1 LLKMS
6 YAVKLLVSVILA
18 TNFITHTIQDE
29 LLDAGIDEAIHFSN
43 FTSSLTKDK
52 LVEFVD
58 AEPESETCDRE
69 SLKLVDLVERAGN
82 LDFNSMKAQK
92 GEKLSGTE
100 EDFLVKQLKRP
111 LNDLIQAQQPGKPY
125 YTVKKVLE
133 AELCDSSTLAFNIK
147 IRETKCS
154 VSQVFSQ
161 YSSGDDDCTMK
172 RSKSVS
178 CILLAKGSKSKIDE
192 LHAVV
197 CDSQL
202 KAPTSKKYSLCEIS
216 KYPYGDKYSLY
227 VPSSVSSWK
236 KALFLYKPVDFDLS
250 SVDETLQN
258 PRGRTGMRGLG
269 GLLHYGENRKVIP
282 VVLRKH
288 EGKIEMLTI
297 MKSSGSWQFP
307 QFFEDEDFKRKPLGK
322 QLEDEIK
329 KYFQSVGF
337 SEEEIKQKLATIYAD
352 VEAVPVK
359 LPTDPLDTD
368 QAWLKTHIAVIFDKQ
383 EKHFG
388 TVAFDPSANELSLGW
403 KKIDKEMLKALKKLP
418 TKSSD
423 VSDLGSQNRY
433 FMVYHTVPVMCVPAG
448 VLLFYHWYVALPI
461 ILIMLIVYG
470 ILRLHDYIQ
479 ERKQKRNFEFS

>member
-1 LLKMS
+1 LLEMN
-6 YAVKLLVSVILA
+6 YAFILLVSVILA

-29 LLDAGIDEAIHFSN
+29 LLNAGVDEASHLSN

-52 LVEFVD
+52 LVEFAD

-69 SLKLVDLVERAGN
+69 TLKLVDLVERAGN

-111 LNDLIQAQQPGKPY
+111 LNELIQAQQPGKPY
-125 YTVKKVLE
+125 YTVKRVLA

-147 IRETKCS
+147 IKETKCS

-178 CILLAKGSKSKIDE
+178 CILLAKGSKRKME
-192 LHAVV
+192 KLLAVV

-202 KAPTSKKYSLCEIS
+202 K
-216 KYPYGDKYSLY
+216 KYSLY

-236 KALFLYKPVDFDLS
+236 KALFLYKPVDFDSS
-250 SVDETLQN
+250 SVDETFQN
-258 PRGRTGMRGLG
+258 PRGRTGMRGVG
-269 GLLHYGENRKVIP
+269 GLPHYGENRKVIP
-282 VVLRKH
+282 LVLRRH

-307 QFFEDEDFKRKPLGK
+307 QFFEDDFKRKPLGI
-322 QLEDEIK
+322 QFEDELK

-337 SEEEIKQKLATIYAD
+337 SEEEIRQKLAAIYAD
-352 VEAVPVK
+352 VETVPVK

-388 TVAFDPSANELSLGW
+388 SVAFDPSANELSLGW
-403 KKIDKEMLKALKKLP
+403 KKTDKEMLKALKKLP

-433 FMVYHTVPVMCVPAG
+433 FVTYRVVPVMCIPAG
-448 VLLFYHWYVALPI
+448 ALFLYHWYVALPI
-461 ILIMLIVYG
+461 ILILLIVYG
-470 ILRLHDYIQ
+470 ILRLHNYIQ
-479 ERKQKRNFEFS
+479 DRKEKRKLGLS

>member
-1 LLKMS
+1 MN
-6 YAVKLLVSVILA
+6 YTVILLVSVIL
-18 TNFITHTIQDE
+18 E
-29 LLDAGIDEAIHFSN
+29 LLNASVDEASHLFD

-52 LVEFVD
+52 LVESVD
-58 AEPESETCDRE
+58 KEPESETCDRE

-92 GEKLSGTE
+92 GEKLSGTK

-125 YTVKKVLE
+125 YTVKRVLA

-192 LHAVV
+192 LHAIV

-250 SVDETLQN
+250 SVNKTFQN
-258 PRGRTGMRGLG
+258 PRGRTGVRGLG
-269 GLLHYGENRKVIP
+269 GLPHYGENQKVIP
-282 VVLRKH
+282 V
-288 EGKIEMLTI
+288 
-297 MKSSGSWQFP
+297 
-307 QFFEDEDFKRKPLGK
+307 FFEDGDFKGKPLGK
-322 QLEDEIK
+322 QFEDELK
-329 KYFQSVGF
+329 TYFQSVGF
-337 SEEEIKQKLATIYAD
+337 SKEEIRQKLAAIYAD
-352 VEAVPVK
+352 VETVPVK

-388 TVAFDPSANELSLGW
+388 SVAFDPSANELSLGW
-403 KKIDKEMLKALKKLP
+403 KKTDKEMLKVLKKLP

-423 VSDLGSQNRY
+423 VTDLGSQNRY
-433 FMVYHTVPVMCVPAG
+433 YIVYRVVPVMCVPAG
-448 VLLFYHWYVALPI
+448 ALFLYSWYIALPI
-461 ILIMLIVYG
+461 IFILLIIYG
-470 ILRLHDYIQ
+470 ILRLHLYIQ
-479 ERKQKRNFEFS
+479 DRKEKRKTALS

>member
-1 LLKMS
+1 MK
-6 YAVKLLVSVILA
+6 
-18 TNFITHTIQDE
+18 E
-29 LLDAGIDEAIHFSN
+29 LLNAGVDEASHLSN

-52 LVEFVD
+52 LVEFAD

-69 SLKLVDLVERAGN
+69 TSKLVDLVERAGN

-111 LNDLIQAQQPGKPY
+111 LNELIQAQQPGKPY
-125 YTVKKVLE
+125 YTVKRVL
-133 AELCDSSTLAFNIK
+133 AC
-147 IRETKCS
+147 
-154 VSQVFSQ
+154 VFSQ

-178 CILLAKGSKSKIDE
+178 CMLLAKGSKRKME
-192 LHAVV
+192 KLLAVV

-202 KAPTSKKYSLCEIS
+202 KASISKKYSLCEIS

-250 SVDETLQN
+250 SVDETFQN
-258 PRGRTGMRGLG
+258 PRGRTGMRGVG
-269 GLLHYGENRKVIP
+269 GLPHYGENRKVIP
-282 VVLRKH
+282 LVLRRH

-307 QFFEDEDFKRKPLGK
+307 QFFEDDFKRKPLGI
-322 QLEDEIK
+322 QFEDELK

-337 SEEEIKQKLATIYAD
+337 SEEEIRQKLAAIYAD
-352 VEAVPVK
+352 VETVPVK

-388 TVAFDPSANELSLGW
+388 SVAFDPSANELSLGW
-403 KKIDKEMLKALKKLP
+403 KQTDKEMLKAMKKLP

-433 FMVYHTVPVMCVPAG
+433 FVVYRVVPVMCIPAG
-448 VLLFYHWYVALPI
+448 ALFLYYWYVALPI
-461 ILIMLIVYG
+461 ILILLIVYG
-470 ILRLHDYIQ
+470 ILRLHDHIQ
-479 ERKQKRNFEFS
+479 DRKEKRKLRLS